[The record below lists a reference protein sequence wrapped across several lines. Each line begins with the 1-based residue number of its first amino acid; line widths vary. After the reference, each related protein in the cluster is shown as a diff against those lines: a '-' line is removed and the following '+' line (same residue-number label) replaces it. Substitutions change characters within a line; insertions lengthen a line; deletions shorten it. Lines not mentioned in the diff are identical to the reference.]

1 MILTFLR
8 RHPSPGGLYYTRCM
22 STKLTKEQMAYFA
35 TECASFNF
43 RKAARAVTQLFDQAL
58 QPSGL
63 RSTQLG
69 ILLAAGIYEKAT
81 MSQLAEIIVADRT
94 TLTRAL
100 KPLFRRGFLEN
111 IPGPDKRKNGIALTL
126 KGHRAVRKAA
136 PYWKKAQDQVLK
148 GFGKKQWAD
157 FRVKLAQAIQVV
169 KQP

>member
-1 MILTFLR
+1 
-8 RHPSPGGLYYTRCM
+8 
-22 STKLTKEQMAYFA
+22 MAYFA

-100 KPLFRRGFLEN
+100 KPLFRRGLLEN
-111 IPGPDKRKNGIALTL
+111 IPGPDKRKNGISLTL
-126 KGHRAVRKAA
+126 KGHRTVRKAA

-148 GFGKKQWAD
+148 GFGKKQWGE
-157 FRVKLAQAIQVV
+157 FRVKLAQAIEVV
-169 KQP
+169 KPSRLIH